1 MSEKITSRA
10 TDFSKWY
17 LDIIT
22 QAKLADYGPVKGT
35 MVIRPYAYSMWE
47 RIQAELDKRF
57 KETGVE
63 NAYFPL
69 FIPESYLKKEAQHVE
84 GFSPELAVVTFAGGQ
99 KLDEPVIVRPT
110 SETIINAFFSKWIQ
124 SYRDLPLLIN
134 QWCNVVRWEMRTR
147 PFLRTSEFLWQEG
160 HTAHETAQEAE
171 NKTLQMLDIYRKF
184 AEDFLAM
191 PVLVGKKTDSQK
203 FAGAVSTYAIEALMQ
218 DNKALQAGTSHNL
231 GQNFAKAFDIIFQDR
246 DKKQAHAW
254 QTSWGVSTRLIGAV
268 ILTHGDDAGLRL
280 PPTLAPIQ
288 VVIIPIYKKNNE
300 EEKKRVLDA
309 CKKIEQQLQKTI
321 RVKVDDSEQTTPGFK
336 FNEWE
341 LKGVPIR
348 IELGPRDLDK
358 NSCIAARRDTGDK
371 TPVSIDNVLSAIE
384 DLLSQVQSNL
394 LKQAYDRVKANTSQL
409 DNYDD
414 FKDLIDKRGGLINSH
429 WCGDKD
435 CEAKIQDET
444 KATIRVIP
452 LDQIKETGK
461 CIRCG
466 NKSTGRVTFA
476 KAY

>member
-1 MSEKITSRA
+1 MSEKITSRSK
-10 TDFSKWY
+10 DFSKWY
-17 LDIIT
+17 LDIVM

-47 RIQAELDKRF
+47 KIQSELDRRF

-69 FIPESYLKKEAQHVE
+69 FIPESYIKKEAQHVE
-84 GFSPELAVVTFAGGQ
+84 GFSPELAVVTIGGGE
-99 KLDEPVIVRPT
+99 KLEEPVIVRPT

-147 PFLRTSEFLWQEG
+147 PFIRTSEFLWQEG
-160 HTAHETAQEAE
+160 HTAHETEEEAE
-171 NKTLQMLDIYRKF
+171 TKTLQMLDIYRKF
-184 AEDFLAM
+184 AEEFLAI
-191 PVLVGKKTDSQK
+191 PVIFGKKTESQK

-231 GQNFAKAFDIIFQDR
+231 GQNFAKAFEITYQDR
-246 DKKQAHAW
+246 DKKQVYVW
-254 QTSWGVSTRLIGAV
+254 QTSWGVSTRLIGAL
-268 ILTHGDDAGLRL
+268 ILAHGDDVGLRL
-280 PPTLAPIQ
+280 PPTVAPIQ
-288 VVIIPIYKKNNE
+288 VVIIPIYKKNAE
-300 EEKKRVLDA
+300 QERKRVLDA
-309 CKKIEQQLQKTI
+309 CKLIEKSLQKSFRI
-321 RVKVDDSEQTTPGFK
+321 KIDDSEQATPGFK

-341 LKGVPIR
+341 MMGVPVR

-358 NSCIAARRDTGDK
+358 NVCIAVRRDTGEK
-371 TPVSIDNVLSAIE
+371 SPISIDTVSNSIR
-384 DLLSQVQSNL
+384 DLLSQIQANL
-394 LKQAYDRVKANTSQL
+394 LKQAYDRVRENSCQL
-409 DNYDD
+409 DKYDD
-414 FKDLIDKRGGLINSH
+414 FKEIIDKKGGLISSH

-452 LDQIKETGK
+452 LDQKNETGK

-466 NKSTGRVTFA
+466 NKSTGRVIFA